1 MYISYSA
8 YKTFL
13 DCRRQYD
20 HKYVLKTK
28 VPKAENRVH
37 MLYGDAVGKIFE
49 TFYEDHLWQG
59 DTLNRLLALV
69 DPTLN
74 RIIESE
80 TRKGGVFNWK
90 DRSLKDDT
98 RSLAVV
104 RHEVILAIPRGLRS
118 IRKHR
123 LLGPEA
129 RAEVNLDVET
139 GGHKIGGR
147 CDFLIRRVKP
157 QGDLVLIDGK
167 GSRWRD
173 KYTNHR
179 QLRWYAMQH
188 WMKFG
193 VVPDQ
198 LGFLYWR
205 FEPEAPKPDE
215 RSMDWSTVTVP
226 ELVDLKTE
234 VLSVCD
240 EIEKAKL
247 ELIKLGPKANRATV
261 FWPKPSSDCRLCNY
275 LTLCPEGERGLSKE
289 TKTAIEQSC
298 EDGVEEGGISF

>member
-13 DCRRQYD
+13 DCRRHYD

-28 VPKAENRVH
+28 VPKVENRVH

-49 TFYEDHLWQG
+49 TFYEDRLWQG

-69 DPTLN
+69 DPTIN

-80 TRKGGVFNWK
+80 TKKGGVFNWK
-90 DRSLKDDT
+90 DRNLKDDT
-98 RSLAVV
+98 KSLAVV

-129 RAEVNLDVET
+129 RAEVILDVTE

-147 CDFLIRRVKP
+147 CDFLIRRVQP
-157 QGDLVLIDGK
+157 EGDLVLLDGK

-179 QLRWYAMQH
+179 QLRWYAMQL
-188 WMKFG
+188 WMKQG
-193 VVPDQ
+193 IVPDK

-205 FEPEAPKPDE
+205 FEPNE
-215 RSMDWSTVTVP
+215 SMDWSTVTVP
-226 ELVDLKTE
+226 ELQDLKTE

-240 EIEKAKL
+240 EIEKAKQ
-247 ELIKLGPKANRATV
+247 ELLQLGAKANRATV

-275 LTLCPEGERGLSKE
+275 LTLCPEGERSLSKK
-289 TKTAIEQSC
+289 TKTEIEQAT
-298 EDGVEEGGISF
+298 EDGVEEGGVSF